1 MPRAIHSRESQ
12 GQLWPKSFRLCTY
25 TAPKSKSH
33 SFCRYETPSYL
44 FILHALQ
51 LPQFQHAVSSLHLT
65 TAVCADA
72 GIGSGDDRYPS
83 PKAKR
88 VGLPLQPQD
97 RLSGPFPA
105 YPFVCPTKRLRS
117 HLPRLPSHFL
127 STVWK
132 LRVVPEIPTCAFSCV
147 WTLRQG
153 VPPRKADEWTL
164 PPSASFFCTQSQ
176 RPASHSPPATS
187 HCFSGTL
194 APARRNVYRDA
205 FPASNDSG

>member
-12 GQLWPKSFRLCTY
+12 GQLSPKSFRLCTY
-25 TAPKSKSH
+25 ATPIFKSC
-33 SFCRYETPSYL
+33 SFCRYETPSHL

-51 LPQFQHAVSSLHLT
+51 LPYFQHGVSSLHLT

-88 VGLPLQPQD
+88 VGLPSQPQD

-117 HLPRLPSHFL
+117 HLPRLPSYFL

-132 LRVVPEIPTCAFSCV
+132 LRAVPEIPTCAFSCV

-153 VPPRKADEWTL
+153 VPPERQTNGL
-164 PPSASFFCTQSQ
+164 FH
-176 RPASHSPPATS
+176 PAPLFLHAVTTS
-187 HCFSGTL
+187 G
-194 APARRNVYRDA
+194 
-205 FPASNDSG
+205 